1 MLHALNE
8 NHRLLRAS
16 IEATV
21 SPPGVIVVSSALAGD
36 GKTEVASG
44 LARALAECGYVT
56 ALVDTNW
63 QNPGVA
69 ASLGMEAIP
78 PVTQFD
84 RIATSGQNGV
94 VKNLEVISIAD
105 RRFPALVSADRMQ
118 SLIADLRARFQYTI
132 VDSAA
137 IPIGM
142 AGLQFAR
149 FADGV
154 LLAVRLGRA
163 PKPADKMTLQTLDR
177 VGARILG
184 VIATGADETRK
195 HGRATPDTEPL
206 TDGVAE
212 EAAEPVRLTVGAQ
225 A

>member
-1 MLHALNE
+1 MLQGLNE
-8 NHRLLRAS
+8 NYRTLRVS

-21 SPPGVIVVSSALAGD
+21 PPPGLIVVSSALTGD

-44 LARALAECGYVT
+44 LARALAECGYDT

-63 QNPGVA
+63 QHPGVA
-69 ASLGMEAIP
+69 ASLGIADLP
-78 PVTQFD
+78 PAMQLD
-84 RIATSGQNGV
+84 RIAASGKNGT
-94 VKNLEVISIAD
+94 VKNLEAISIAD
-105 RRFPALVSADRMQ
+105 QRFPALVSAERMRAM
-118 SLIADLRARFQYTI
+118 IADLRARFQYTV

-154 LLAVRLGRA
+154 ILAVRLGRA
-163 PKPADKMTLQTLDR
+163 PRPADKMTIQALER
-177 VGARILG
+177 VGARVLG
-184 VIATGADETRK
+184 VVTTGDSPSG
-195 HGRATPDTEPL
+195 GRGKGRFEPEIVTDLAEEPATEPV
-206 TDGVAE
+206 G
-212 EAAEPVRLTVGAQ
+212 LTVGAG